1 MPAADDRRRSTEH
14 PDDTSGGTVSTSQ
27 LITLDAL
34 AVVLLVFGLYFPRYR
49 RRDMVVAILGVN
61 VGVMA
66 VASVLASASV
76 SAGLG
81 VGLLGVLSIIRLRSA
96 EFDQE
101 EIVYYFSAISLG
113 LLGAIAIT
121 PKWATAALMGGI
133 LGALFVGDHPRLFAS
148 SRNQIVT
155 LDQAYTDEAELR
167 ARLENLLG
175 GRVQRMKVQRLDL
188 VNDSTTVDVRYRLES

>member
-1 MPAADDRRRSTEH
+1 M
-14 PDDTSGGTVSTSQ
+14 STSQ
-27 LITLDAL
+27 LITLDAV

-49 RRDMVVAILGVN
+49 RRDMMVAILGVN

-121 PKWATAALMGGI
+121 PKWATPALMAGI
-133 LGALFVGDHPRLFAS
+133 LGALFIGDHPRLFAS

-167 ARLENLLG
+167 LRLEDLLG
-175 GRVQRMKVQRLDL
+175 GQVKRLKVQRLDL
-188 VNDSTTVDVRYRLES
+188 VNDSTVVDVRYHIDR

>member
-1 MPAADDRRRSTEH
+1 M
-14 PDDTSGGTVSTSQ
+14 STSQ

-188 VNDSTTVDVRYRLES
+188 VNDSTMVDVRYRLES